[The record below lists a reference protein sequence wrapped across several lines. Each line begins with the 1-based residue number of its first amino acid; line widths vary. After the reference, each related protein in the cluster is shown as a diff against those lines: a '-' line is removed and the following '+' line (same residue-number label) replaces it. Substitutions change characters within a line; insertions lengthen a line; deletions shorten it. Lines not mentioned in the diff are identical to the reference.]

1 MFILGFGFHFVLC
14 RVCGGVSSE
23 VVVWSVVVIQ
33 CRSVLLGG
41 GFLWTGPLVLSSGR
55 KARPSLFSPL
65 GGLIPR
71 VDQRSCHWSRQGFGW
86 VVLQLVVLVVVCGDF
101 PRTPIVLRTCLIG
114 FGFGGA
120 VGVVVGFHVVVV
132 RE

>member
-1 MFILGFGFHFVLC
+1 MFILGFGFRFVLC

-23 VVVWSVVVIQ
+23 MVFWIVVVIQ

-114 FGFGGA
+114 FGFGVVIGRG
-120 VGVVVGFHVVVV
+120 VMSHGVVA
-132 RE
+132 RK